1 MNSILKSFFYRTFK
15 TKGFWI
21 QFAILGTIGL
31 LIGLGIVLAANGF
44 RYNYENAKETMDRN
58 AYYFEYEYQLLNF
71 RDMSLIG
78 INGGILSASASL
90 PHIPLCVITI
100 LFSIRFHAEYS
111 SGSMRN
117 YIVSG
122 YSRQQA
128 YRSLFVGFLVYCAAL
143 YAAYAFSMVA
153 VLGIGQLY
161 SGFEGALDV
170 GEYFACIG
178 LSFLCYVAY
187 YAFAYF
193 LNTAM
198 GGRGF
203 AGPLCL
209 MIYFVF
215 AIVTSLTTAF
225 FALSQSSILYE
236 NDYDEEAVKNVANV
250 LRIIC
255 TFTPSGQSTIL
266 GSGHLSTPAFTG
278 FPFGEDFTLMNVIVI
293 VIENAGLGVGTFFLG
308 QTILAHRDL
317 K

>member
-31 LIGLGIVLAANGF
+31 LIGIGIVIASNGF
-44 RYNYENAKETMDRN
+44 RISYENADDSMAR
-58 AYYFEYEYQLLNF
+58 AYDYATYTVLNF

-78 INGGILSASASL
+78 INGGMLSASASL

-128 YRSLFVGFLVYCAAL
+128 YRSLFIGFLVYCAAL

-153 VLGIGQLY
+153 VLGVGQLY
-161 SGFEGALDV
+161 GGFEGAADV
-170 GEYFACIG
+170 GEYLACIG

-193 LNTAM
+193 INTAL

-209 MIYFVF
+209 LVYFAF
-215 AIVTSLTTAF
+215 AIVASLTTTF
-225 FALSQSSILYE
+225 FALSQLSIYYE
-236 NDYDEEAVKNVANV
+236 ADYDEEAVKNVANA
-250 LRIIC
+250 LRIIL
-255 TFTPSGQSTIL
+255 TFFPSGQGAIL
-266 GSGHLSTPAFTG
+266 GSGHLSTPALTG
-278 FPFGEDFTLMNVIVI
+278 FNFNEDFTLMNVIVI
-293 VIENAGLGVGTFFLG
+293 ILENAGIGVGTFFLG
-308 QTILAHRDL
+308 QTIIAHRDL

>member
-31 LIGLGIVLAANGF
+31 LIGIGIVLAANGF
-44 RYNYENAKETMDRN
+44 RYNYENAEDPMVRT
-58 AYYFEYEYQLLNF
+58 AYYAEYQVLNF

-78 INGGILSASASL
+78 INGGLLSASASL

-128 YRSLFVGFLVYCAAL
+128 YRSLFFGFLVYCAAL

-161 SGFEGALDV
+161 GGFDGAADV

-209 MIYFVF
+209 MIYVVL
-215 AIVTSLTTAF
+215 AIVAALMTTF
-225 FALSQSSILYE
+225 FALGQLTIYYE
-236 NDYDEEAVKNVANV
+236 SNYDEEAVKNVANA
-250 LRIIC
+250 LRVI
-255 TFTPSGQSTIL
+255 FSFFPSGHGTIL
-266 GSGHLSTPAFTG
+266 GSGHLSTAAFSAFNFT
-278 FPFGEDFTLMNVIVI
+278 EDFTLPNVII
-293 VIENAGLGVGTFFLG
+293 IILENAGLGIGTFFLG
-308 QTILAHRDL
+308 QAIIAHRDL